1 MPKKLKILFVASEMA
16 PFIKTGGLAD
26 VTGVLPKV
34 LARMGH
40 DVVCVIPKYA
50 DLNIGERFI
59 HATNRSLNVWM
70 GTKEEWCSLF
80 MVEEEGVRVYLVEHH
95 GFFSRPLL
103 YHDKNF
109 KDYEDNPARFAFLSR
124 AALETARYLKFDP
137 DIVHVH
143 DWQTAA
149 VSAYLKT
156 WHWNDSILGKA
167 ASLLTIHNASYQG
180 VYPPTWYP
188 YTGLRLED
196 FKPNAFECFGGM
208 GLLKG
213 GIAFADAVNTVSPGY
228 AREISAPYSPSGLA
242 PYLSDKG
249 RAFTGI
255 LNGVEYELWN
265 PETDPLIAAN
275 YARSD
280 MSGKRKCKA
289 ELQRAFGLTE
299 NPGTLLMGIVGRF
312 TEQKG
317 YHLLAQCIDSVMR
330 DMAVQF
336 VVLGS
341 GDPILQDFFREF
353 ARKRSGR
360 AGARIGYS
368 EDISHMIEAGADLFL
383 MPSLFE
389 PCGLNQLY
397 SLKYGTLPL
406 VRATGG
412 LDDTVEQYDEKT
424 GQGTGF
430 KFKEVDPMALHY
442 CIGWAVSTFYD
453 RRDHWDAM
461 VARAMSKEF
470 TWEDSAKKYV
480 DFYGVAMERKVEW
493 DARFLASRKEGSAG
507 YAAAESTRT

>member
-1 MPKKLKILFVASEMA
+1 MAKKLKILFVASEMA

-26 VTGVLPKV
+26 VTGVLPKA
-34 LARMGH
+34 LSRMGH

-50 DLNIGERFI
+50 DLNLGERFI
-59 HATNRSLNVWM
+59 HATNRALNVWM

-80 MVEEEGVRVYLVEHH
+80 MVEEEGIRVYLVEHH
-95 GFFSRPLL
+95 DFFSRPLL

-109 KDYEDNPARFAFLSR
+109 NDYPDNPARFAFLSR

-156 WHWNDSILGKA
+156 WHWDDPVLGKA

-180 VYPPTWYP
+180 VYPSAWYP
-188 YTGLRLED
+188 YTGLRAED
-196 FKPNAFECFGGM
+196 FNASAFECFGGM

-249 RAFTGI
+249 KGFTGI

-265 PETDPLIAAN
+265 PETDNLIIAN
-275 YARSD
+275 YARGD
-280 MSGKRKCKA
+280 MSGKKTCKA
-289 ELQRAFGLTE
+289 ALQRSFGLIE
-299 NPGTLLMGIVGRF
+299 NPDTLLMGIVGRF

-317 YHLLAQCIDSVMR
+317 YRLLTQCIENVMGE
-330 DMAVQF
+330 MAVQF

-341 GDPILQDFFREF
+341 GDPALQDFFRKF
-353 ARKRSGR
+353 AEKHPGR
-360 AGARIGYS
+360 VGARIGYS
-368 EDISHMIEAGADLFL
+368 ENLSHMIEAGADLFL

-424 GQGTGF
+424 GGGTGF
-430 KFKEVDPMALHY
+430 KFKEIDPMALHY
-442 CIGWAVSTFYD
+442 CIGWAVSTYYD
-453 RRDHWDAM
+453 RRGHWNAM
-461 VARAMSKEF
+461 VDRAMSKEF
-470 TWEDSAKKYV
+470 TWEDSARKYV
-480 DFYGVAMERKVEW
+480 DFYGVAMERKAEW
-493 DARFLASRKEGSAG
+493 NARSTLTGKARGTLTASAKTSRP
-507 YAAAESTRT
+507 